1 MINFLIG
8 IGIACLCALSL
19 LASDAYSA
27 DLPAKTRPPAPA
39 APTADWSGFY
49 IGAHAGHG
57 WSKFKDIDEGNL
69 VGFFTGDSFTSPEP
83 RGFVGG
89 FHAGYNWQVSSILV
103 LGIEGDFS
111 FSNMKKDQTLNVAGG
126 PLVASPFIDGVA
138 CINCDLQDNL
148 NVKIDN
154 FASIRGRL
162 GFLIAPSFM
171 LYGTGG
177 GAWADTK
184 VDVNGSATWTQAVLP
199 ATLRGVQ
206 FGNISASGDKTFGGW
221 VVGAG
226 GEYMLTRNIL
236 LRVEYLHYDF
246 GSKTVTVDGAVNR
259 VAPGLP
265 AVSIP
270 VSADVKTS
278 LTTDVIRGGL
288 SLKF

>member
-1 MINFLIG
+1 MRKFVFL
-8 IGIACLCALSL
+8 LLSCV
-19 LASDAYSA
+19 ATPAFAA
-27 DLPAKTRPPAPA
+27 DLPAKAPA
-39 APTADWSGFY
+39 RPVPAAVTDWTGFY
-49 IGAHAGHG
+49 IGGHAGYG
-57 WSKFKDIDEGNL
+57 WSKFDDIDEGNL
-69 VGFFTGDSFTSPEP
+69 VGFFTGDSFGSPEP
-83 RGFVGG
+83 KGFVGG
-89 FHAGYNWQVSSILV
+89 FHAGYNWQVSSMLV

-111 FSNMKKDQTLNVAGG
+111 FSNMKKDQTLSVAGAQDV
-126 PLVASPFIDGVA
+126 LSPFIDGVA
-138 CINCDLQDNL
+138 CRNCDLQDSL

-162 GFLIAPSFM
+162 GFLVAPSFM

-177 GAWADTK
+177 AAWADTK
-184 VDVNGSATWTQAVLP
+184 VDVNGSATWTQSAALP
-199 ATLRGVQ
+199 ANLRGVQ
-206 FGNISASGDKTFGGW
+206 FANLGASADKTFGGW
-221 VVGAG
+221 VIGGG

-246 GSKTVTVDGAVNR
+246 GSKTVTVDGTVNR

-278 LTTDVIRGGL
+278 LTTDVVRGGL